1 MIGPGEDADRQLYDR
16 FWSKAHIWS
25 PTVWPEW
32 VVVRELL
39 LPENGRVLEIGA
51 GKRPRV
57 PIEHS
62 FFADLSWEAGY
73 ALAQLGSKA
82 VVADGHC
89 LPFCSSYFD
98 LIVAAEILE
107 HINDDQGALKEWNRV
122 LKRGGQLVLT
132 VPLHSELWTA
142 FDRMVG
148 HVRRYEPADLQDKLE
163 RARFRLERCVVGR
176 VPLYRRTKQ
185 LEAVALT
192 INPRLAMWLE
202 DRLLM
207 PLAIRLRRRIR
218 RLDWHTQL
226 AQENMAGAAAM
237 LAVCVR
243 P

>member
-1 MIGPGEDADRQLYDR
+1 MNERVDRELYDR

-57 PIEHS
+57 PIDHS

-73 ALAQLGSKA
+73 ALAQLGAKT
-82 VVADGHC
+82 VVADGQC
-89 LPFCSSYFD
+89 LPFRSSYFD

-122 LKRGGQLVLT
+122 LKLGGRLVLT
-132 VPLHSELWTA
+132 VPLRRELWTA

-148 HVRRYEPADLQDKLE
+148 HVRRYEPGELQDKLE
-163 RARFRLERCVVGR
+163 QAHFWLERCVVDR
-176 VPLYRRTKQ
+176 VPLYRQTKQ
-185 LEAVALT
+185 LEAVVLA
-192 INPRLAMWLE
+192 ISPRLAMWLE
-202 DRLLM
+202 DRLVM
-207 PLAIRLRRRIR
+207 PLAIRLRRRIC

-226 AQENMAGAAAM
+226 TQEIAARAASM
-237 LAVCVR
+237 LAVCTR
-243 P
+243 Q